1 MHLRLPHDLGH
12 VDVVLQL
19 HQLVHLLYLARL
31 RLFIT
36 VCFFVLGNLCNDLLR
51 RPVEDLV
58 ADSFVRFKDFVPHV
72 LMAFGLR
79 MDKFDHFGTFSVDV
93 GLVCIGVFGDEAG
106 VLELSDVDAGGA
118 GELVEVLGELAEVVG
133 EVCTLV

>member
-1 MHLRLPHDLGH
+1 
-12 VDVVLQL
+12 
-19 HQLVHLLYLARL
+19 
-31 RLFIT
+31 
-36 VCFFVLGNLCNDLLR
+36 
-51 RPVEDLV
+51 
-58 ADSFVRFKDFVPHV
+58 
-72 LMAFGLR
+72 

-93 GLVCIGVFGDEAG
+93 GLVWIGVFGDEAG